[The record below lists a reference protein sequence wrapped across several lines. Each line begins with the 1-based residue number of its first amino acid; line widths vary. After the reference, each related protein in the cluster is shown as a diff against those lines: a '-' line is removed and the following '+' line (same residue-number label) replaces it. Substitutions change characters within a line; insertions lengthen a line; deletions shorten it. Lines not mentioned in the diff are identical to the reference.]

1 MYGMRGKR
9 GHSLIAARTSYRSRF
24 ASLRSHLLIRLGMK
38 PTSLASRLSGYSV
51 DGRKRFVKDLSRF
64 QSASVDGPLV
74 SNA

>member
-1 MYGMRGKR
+1 
-9 GHSLIAARTSYRSRF
+9 
-24 ASLRSHLLIRLGMK
+24 MK

-74 SNA
+74 YVVYSLIIYEIAILLEVIPGIAYLTVT